1 MEKDNKKNAGVSYK
15 ALTGLSYGNRVVEAG
30 EIVDDIP
37 VKSLGWLLEGGH
49 IEKVDD

>member
-1 MEKDNKKNAGVSYK
+1 MAEKDEVKTGGSYK

-49 IEKVDD
+49 IEKVD